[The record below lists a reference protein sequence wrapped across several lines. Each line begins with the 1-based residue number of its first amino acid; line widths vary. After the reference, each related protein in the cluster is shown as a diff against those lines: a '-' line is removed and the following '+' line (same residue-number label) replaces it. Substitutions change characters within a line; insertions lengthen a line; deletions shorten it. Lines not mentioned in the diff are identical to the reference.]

1 MTSWAGFTKRRWR
14 EIIRQITECKELS
27 THFDRLSCLLGLYD
41 ETNKDG
47 MVAYAIGEE
56 YHGQGQL
63 RQAIRYYEEAERR
76 FPLEKYK
83 GKARRATAMAQRELE
98 ERKRFKEIRPAP
110 SKIDLRRF
118 DPKTTL
124 FVVSCT
130 EPKIWGEDPKAPSY
144 VPARY
149 AYRGSSFK
157 KVTHWLE
164 TDQMELKGFG
174 WLVLS
179 AKYGYIEPW
188 HPIGKYDVTFNDD
201 NTGPISDQTLYSQV
215 MHQRRWRDTT
225 PLKNF
230 KTVICFG
237 SQTYLEKVKKSF
249 RDTDAQIID
258 GYTLEAFRR
267 FFRKN

>member
-14 EIIRQITECKELS
+14 EIIQQIAECKELS
-27 THFDRLSCLLGLYD
+27 THSDRLRCLLRLYD

-56 YHGQGQL
+56 YYSQGQL
-63 RQAIRYYEEAERR
+63 KQAIRYYEEAERR

-83 GKARRATAMAQRELE
+83 GRARRARAMAKRELE
-98 ERKRFKEIRPAP
+98 ERQRFKELRPIP
-110 SKIDLRRF
+110 SKIDLSQF

-124 FVVSCT
+124 FVVGCT
-130 EPKIWGEDPKAPSY
+130 KRKIWDEYPNAPFY

-149 AYRGSSFK
+149 AYLGSSFIK
-157 KVTHWLE
+157 IRQWLE
-164 TDQMELKGFG
+164 TDRIELKGFR
-174 WLVLS
+174 WLILS

-201 NTGPISDQTLYSQV
+201 NTGPISDHTLYSQV

-230 KTVICFG
+230 KTVICFV
-237 SQTYLEKVKKSF
+237 SQIYLEKVKNSF
-249 RDTDAQIID
+249 RDTGAQVID
-258 GYTLEAFRR
+258 GYTLKEFRR
-267 FFRKN
+267 FLPN